1 MCAPACQKL
10 RRESAWSRDK
20 KAKRPDSLPIDVG
33 KLVEGFV
40 KEIGEPQ
47 VDASRLL
54 TAGVTENA
62 AKSFTAVCAF

>member
-1 MCAPACQKL
+1 VCAPARQKL
-10 RRESAWSRDK
+10 GRESAWFRDK
-20 KAKRPDSLPIDVG
+20 KAKRLGSLPIDVG

-47 VDASRLL
+47 ISASRLL
-54 TAGVTENA
+54 TARVTERA